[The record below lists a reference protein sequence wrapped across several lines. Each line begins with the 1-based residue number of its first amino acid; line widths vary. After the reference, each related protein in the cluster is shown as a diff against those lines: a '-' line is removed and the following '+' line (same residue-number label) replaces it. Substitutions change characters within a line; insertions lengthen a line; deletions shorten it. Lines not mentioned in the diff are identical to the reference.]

1 MNGNLEVLTGHKE
14 AMTSLEIAEVT
25 GKQHAHV
32 MRDIRVLIDKINES
46 TSGLVDCREDYHRGD
61 RTQYK
66 YLSDKTQA
74 AILDWCLGKQNT
86 SSYIIE
92 SSTYKDTKGEE
103 RNMYILNKKA
113 CLLLASG
120 YDVILRAK
128 IINRWEELEIK
139 ERTGGFVVP
148 QTFSQALML
157 AARQQEE
164 IERQQKTIEAKDRK
178 ITEDAPKVVFSDAVV
193 GSKSSCLIGEL
204 AKILTQNGYQIG
216 QNRLF
221 EKLRNEGYLGSKGE
235 YYNIPNQKFIEQ
247 GLFELKKTTH
257 SENGVMKSS
266 VTPKVTGKG
275 QQYFINKYLKGITTI
290 RFDEEDD

>member
-1 MNGNLEVLTGHKE
+1 MLTGRKE
-14 AMTSLEIAEVT
+14 TMTSLEIAELT
-25 GKQHAHV
+25 GKQHQHV
-32 MRDIRVLIDKINES
+32 MRDVRALLDQGVDASNFGLTSYTDKSNRQSPCYMLTKKGCLI
-46 TSGLVDCREDYHRGD
+46 
-61 RTQYK
+61 
-66 YLSDKTQA
+66 
-74 AILDWCLGKQNT
+74 
-86 SSYIIE
+86 
-92 SSTYKDTKGEE
+92 
-103 RNMYILNKKA
+103 
-113 CLLLASG
+113 LASG
-120 YDVILRAK
+120 YDALLREK
-128 IINRWEELEIK
+128 IINRWEELETK

-178 ITEDAPKVVFSDAVV
+178 IAEDAPKVVFSDAVV
-193 GSKSSCLIGEL
+193 GSRSSCLIGEL

-221 EKLRNEGYLGSKGE
+221 EKLRNEGYLGTKGE

-247 GLFELKKTTH
+247 GLFELKKTAH

-275 QQYFINKYLKGITTI
+275 QQYFINKYLKGTTTI
-290 RFDEEDD
+290 KFDEEDD

>member
-1 MNGNLEVLTGHKE
+1 MTGQGIEVLTGRKE
-14 AMTSLEIAEVT
+14 SMTSLEIAELV
-25 GKQHAHV
+25 GREHKSV
-32 MRDIRVLIDKINES
+32 MRSIREMEEGWIKIRGCKFAL
-46 TSGLVDCREDYHRGD
+46 TSREVQQPNGGIREVPCY
-61 RTQYK
+61 
-66 YLSDKTQA
+66 
-74 AILDWCLGKQNT
+74 
-86 SSYIIE
+86 E
-92 SSTYKDTKGEE
+92 
-103 RNMYILNKKA
+103 LNKIE
-113 CLLLASG
+113 CLYIATKFN
-120 YDVILRAK
+120 DEARAK
-128 IINRWEELEIK
+128 LVIRWEELETK
-139 ERTGGFVVP
+139 ERAGGFVVP

-164 IERQQKTIEAKDRK
+164 IERQQKAIEAKDSK
-178 ITEDAPKVVFSDAVV
+178 IAEDAPKVVFSDEVV
-193 GSKSSCLIGEL
+193 GSRSSCLIGEL

-275 QQYFINKYLKGITTI
+275 QQYFINKYLKGIATI

>member
-1 MNGNLEVLTGHKE
+1 MTGQGIEVLTGRKE
-14 AMTSLEIAEVT
+14 SMTSLEIAELV
-25 GKQHAHV
+25 GREHKSV
-32 MRDIRVLIDKINES
+32 MRSIREMEEGWVKIRGCKFAL
-46 TSGLVDCREDYHRGD
+46 TSREVQQPNGGIREVPCY
-61 RTQYK
+61 
-66 YLSDKTQA
+66 
-74 AILDWCLGKQNT
+74 
-86 SSYIIE
+86 E
-92 SSTYKDTKGEE
+92 
-103 RNMYILNKKA
+103 LNKIE
-113 CLLLASG
+113 CLYIATKFN
-120 YDVILRAK
+120 DEARAK
-128 IINRWEELEIK
+128 LVIRWEELETK

-164 IERQQKTIEAKDRK
+164 IERQQKAIEAKDRK
-178 ITEDAPKVVFSDAVV
+178 IAEDAPKVVFSDAVV

-247 GLFELKKTTH
+247 GLFELKKTAH

-275 QQYFINKYLKGITTI
+275 QQYFINKYLKGTTMI
-290 RFDEEDD
+290 RFDEEDN

>member
-1 MNGNLEVLTGHKE
+1 MLTGRKE
-14 AMTSLEIAEVT
+14 TMTSLEIAELT
-25 GKQHAHV
+25 GKQHQHV
-32 MRDIRVLIDKINES
+32 MRDVRALLDQGVDASNFGLTSYTDKSNRQSPCYMLTKKGCLI
-46 TSGLVDCREDYHRGD
+46 
-61 RTQYK
+61 
-66 YLSDKTQA
+66 
-74 AILDWCLGKQNT
+74 
-86 SSYIIE
+86 
-92 SSTYKDTKGEE
+92 
-103 RNMYILNKKA
+103 
-113 CLLLASG
+113 LASG
-120 YDVILRAK
+120 YDALLREK
-128 IINRWEELEIK
+128 IINRWEELETK

-178 ITEDAPKVVFSDAVV
+178 IAEDAPKVVFSDAVV

>member
-1 MNGNLEVLTGHKE
+1 MLTGRKE
-14 AMTSLEIAEVT
+14 TMTSLEIAELT
-25 GKQHAHV
+25 GKQHQHV
-32 MRDIRVLIDKINES
+32 MRDVRALLDQGVDASNFGLTSYTDKSNRQSPCYMLTKKGCLI
-46 TSGLVDCREDYHRGD
+46 
-61 RTQYK
+61 
-66 YLSDKTQA
+66 
-74 AILDWCLGKQNT
+74 
-86 SSYIIE
+86 
-92 SSTYKDTKGEE
+92 
-103 RNMYILNKKA
+103 
-113 CLLLASG
+113 LASG
-120 YDVILRAK
+120 YDALLREK
-128 IINRWEELEIK
+128 IINRWEELETK

-178 ITEDAPKVVFSDAVV
+178 IAEDAPKVVFSDAVA
-193 GSKSSCLIGEL
+193 GSRSSCLIGEL

-221 EKLRNEGYLGSKGE
+221 EKLRNEGYLGTKGE

-247 GLFELKKTTH
+247 GLFELKKTAH

-275 QQYFINKYLKGITTI
+275 QQYFINKYLKGTTTI
-290 RFDEEDD
+290 KFDEEDD

>member
-1 MNGNLEVLTGHKE
+1 MTGQGIEVLTGRKE
-14 AMTSLEIAEVT
+14 SMTSLEIAELV
-25 GKQHAHV
+25 GREHKSV
-32 MRDIRVLIDKINES
+32 MRSIREMEEGWVKIRGCKFAL
-46 TSGLVDCREDYHRGD
+46 TSREVQQPNGGIREVPCY
-61 RTQYK
+61 
-66 YLSDKTQA
+66 
-74 AILDWCLGKQNT
+74 
-86 SSYIIE
+86 E
-92 SSTYKDTKGEE
+92 
-103 RNMYILNKKA
+103 LNKIE
-113 CLLLASG
+113 CLYIATKFN
-120 YDVILRAK
+120 DEARAK
-128 IINRWEELEIK
+128 LVIRWEELETK
-139 ERTGGFVVP
+139 ERTDGFVVP

-164 IERQQKTIEAKDRK
+164 IERQQKAIEAKDRK
-178 ITEDAPKVVFSDAVV
+178 IAEDAPKVVFSDAVV